1 MGGGGGGGGLRGGSV
16 DFWGKKRGA
25 EDLRGD
31 RLIFRRTKG
40 GSVVT

>member
-1 MGGGGGGGGLRGGSV
+1 MGGGGGG
-16 DFWGKKRGA
+16 GA